1 MAQSLDEAVAPAPP
15 RDKSRERDLLA
26 VIAGL
31 VCELHPQ
38 RSRFIEISLSSR
50 LERDLGI
57 DSLART
63 ELMLRVERAFRVRL
77 PIAVIGGAETIGD
90 VLQAFADIPSDRS
103 PER

>member
-1 MAQSLDEAVAPAPP
+1 MRQNLNKPIAPALPEG
-15 RDKSRERDLLA
+15 RSREDNLLA

-31 VCELHPQ
+31 VRELHPQ

-63 ELMLRVERAFRVRL
+63 ELMLRIERAFRLRL

-90 VLQAFADIPSDRS
+90 VLQCLG
-103 PER
+103 